1 MEILTYS
8 RRLLAPFQ
16 GVQQIVAIP
25 GGIAETMDGRQ
36 WKLYV
41 ADDAIVS
48 HTGLSEVVYGS
59 WDNHQGL
66 SRSRIRG
73 SLPSRLIETLGERLV
88 RTLGEQSARIPYRP
102 RDRFESWLLDETGEP
117 LALLE
122 SALPED
128 PRIEN
133 SQPAWYP
140 DSRANRQFSSP
151 HGGAE
156 QVTELIRLTAGKRP
170 LAVWIERDASGA
182 GRDEAGHQYSR
193 ERFPPLLLR
202 ETWPDSKQQTLIRD
216 FLDWQSP
223 WLLQLPL
230 TPDTRQRLE
239 SAAWRRPRETSRVYR
254 LFPRVL
260 DTSGLTTTRV
270 KARLLQDQPAQRH
283 VNEPFYPFVNE

>member
-16 GVQQIVAIP
+16 GVQQIVAVP

-41 ADDAIVS
+41 HDDAIVS

-59 WDNHQGL
+59 WDDRQGL

-88 RTLGEQSARIPYRP
+88 RTLTEQSGNIPYRP

-128 PRIEN
+128 PRIDN
-133 SQPAWYP
+133 NQPAWYP
-140 DSRANRQFSSP
+140 DSRANRHFSSP
-151 HGGAE
+151 HGNAE
-156 QVTELIRLTAGKRP
+156 QLTELVRLTAGKRP
-170 LAVWIERDASGA
+170 LAVWIERKPDGGGS
-182 GRDEAGHQYSR
+182 DEAGTDYSP

-202 ETWPDSKQQTLIRD
+202 EDWSDPKQQALIRD

-230 TPDTRQRLE
+230 TSEMRQRLE
-239 SAAWRRPRETSRVYR
+239 PAAWRRPRETSRVYR
-254 LFPRVL
+254 LFPRVC
-260 DTSGLTTTRV
+260 DPSGLTTTRV
-270 KARLLQDQPAQRH
+270 KARLMQDRPGTRQ
-283 VNEPFYPFVNE
+283 VSEPFYPFVNE

>member
-1 MEILTYS
+1 MEIQTYS

-16 GVQQIVAIP
+16 GMQQIVSVP

-41 ADDAIVS
+41 ADETIVS

-59 WDNHQGL
+59 WDDHRGL
-66 SRSRIRG
+66 SRSKIRG
-73 SLPSRLIETLGERLV
+73 SLPSRLIETLGEVLV
-88 RTLGEQSARIPYRP
+88 RTLSEQSDAIPFTP
-102 RDRFESWLLDETGEP
+102 RDRFESWLLDETGEL

-140 DSRANRQFSSP
+140 DSRAHRYFNSP
-151 HGGAE
+151 HGSARE
-156 QVTELIRLTAGKRP
+156 VTELVRRTAGRHP
-170 LAVWIERDASGA
+170 LSVWIERDHAGG
-182 GRDEAGHQYSR
+182 GRDKAGTLYPPES
-193 ERFPPLLLR
+193 FPPLLLR
-202 ETWPDSKQQTLIRD
+202 ETWPDPRQQALIRE

-230 TPDTRQRLE
+230 TPALRQRLE

-254 LFPRVL
+254 LFPRVY

-270 KARLLQDQPAQRH
+270 KARLLQDRPAPQQ